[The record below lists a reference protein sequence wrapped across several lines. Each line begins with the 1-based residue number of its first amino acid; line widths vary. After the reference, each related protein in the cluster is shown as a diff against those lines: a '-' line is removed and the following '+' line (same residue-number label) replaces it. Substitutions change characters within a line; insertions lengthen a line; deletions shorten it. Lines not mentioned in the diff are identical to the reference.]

1 MLHLFRWRKTNK
13 NKTTPQTKK
22 NPKLPKKT
30 THRDK
35 THTALLYIE
44 RHLIILLVAN
54 IYSVLSVLKESR

>member
-1 MLHLFRWRKTNK
+1 MEEDRHKQNPTNK
-13 NKTTPQTKK
+13 KTPKPRKKTT
-22 NPKLPKKT
+22 KT

-54 IYSVLSVLKESR
+54 IYSILSVLKESR